1 MFALDI
7 IAIAMVDLSCS
18 GHLLYMSIV
27 IHNQQLLMLPT
38 SSRGNTGQKDS
49 ALGAAYGAIAT
60 YNVHRSVNDAIAG
73 FGIHSNRTFATS
85 RNIWRTI
92 AMTF

>member
-18 GHLLYMSIV
+18 RGHGHLLYMSIV

-73 FGIHSNRTFATS
+73 FGIHSTSQPRATS
-85 RNIWRTI
+85 G
-92 AMTF
+92 AQ